1 MKMREQLERLQKWAC
16 SKSNNCCEKCSYSVH
31 GGRYLGK
38 ELYFCT
44 IGITADA
51 VKDRAKKEVENNN
64 GDSKTD

>member
-1 MKMREQLERLQKWAC
+1 MMGLKRQIERLQKWAC
-16 SKSNNCCEKCSYSVH
+16 NKANNSCEKCSYSVH

-51 VKDRAKKEVENNN
+51 VKDRAKEVQSC
-64 GDSKTD
+64 DKK